1 MQKGNSKKVD
11 LLEHFKPVFQKIKD
25 TKFFE
30 EFFTSNIQQIKR
42 KNEEVLDKLSDKF
55 VTCIALIQN
64 QYDLEDSAFS
74 NVLSIVETVF
84 SNTKRKIGYI
94 LLLKPILQYLINI
107 VEIQKKEEQDREGK
121 GKMFKKEEEKM
132 MNDLD
137 ALLEK
142 NFSNAKSTPYL
153 IEIVEMYNQDNKD
166 KEQINNFWIQ
176 SFLEGYDKIFK
187 QISTFY
193 KIDNIDILSLPNK
206 IEKIKQLKQ
215 KH

>member
-121 GKMFKKEEEKM
+121 GNNQPWQSEERRN
-132 MNDLD
+132 NDS
-137 ALLEK
+137 A
-142 NFSNAKSTPYL
+142 
-153 IEIVEMYNQDNKD
+153 
-166 KEQINNFWIQ
+166 
-176 SFLEGYDKIFK
+176 
-187 QISTFY
+187 
-193 KIDNIDILSLPNK
+193 
-206 IEKIKQLKQ
+206 
-215 KH
+215 

>member
-1 MQKGNSKKVD
+1 M
-11 LLEHFKPVFQKIKD
+11 
-25 TKFFE
+25 
-30 EFFTSNIQQIKR
+30 
-42 KNEEVLDKLSDKF
+42 
-55 VTCIALIQN
+55 
-64 QYDLEDSAFS
+64 
-74 NVLSIVETVF
+74 
-84 SNTKRKIGYI
+84 
-94 LLLKPILQYLINI
+94 INI

-206 IEKIKQLKQ
+206 IEKIKQLNNK
-215 KH
+215 

>member
-121 GKMFKKEEEKM
+121 GKMFKKEEEKL

-206 IEKIKQLKQ
+206 IEKIKQLNNK
-215 KH
+215 

>member
-107 VEIQKKEEQDREGK
+107 VEIQKKEEKDREGK

-206 IEKIKQLKQ
+206 IEKIKQLNNK
-215 KH
+215 

>member
-193 KIDNIDILSLPNK
+193 KIDNIDILSLSNK
-206 IEKIKQLKQ
+206 IEKLKQLNNK
-215 KH
+215 

>member
-1 MQKGNSKKVD
+1 MQKENSKKVD
-11 LLEHFKPVFQKIKD
+11 LIEYFKPVFQKIKD

-64 QYDLEDSAFS
+64 QYDLEDKVFS
-74 NVLSIVETVF
+74 NILSIVETVF

-107 VEIQKKEEQDREGK
+107 VGIQKKEEQDKEEK

-187 QISTFY
+187 QIATFY
-193 KIDNIDILSLPNK
+193 KVDNIDILSLPNK
-206 IEKIKQLKQ
+206 IEEIKQLNNK
-215 KH
+215 

>member
-206 IEKIKQLKQ
+206 IEKIKQLNNK
-215 KH
+215 

>member
-206 IEKIKQLKQ
+206 IEKIKKLNNK
-215 KH
+215 

>member
-187 QISTFY
+187 QISTF
-193 KIDNIDILSLPNK
+193 
-206 IEKIKQLKQ
+206 
-215 KH
+215 

>member
-187 QISTFY
+187 QISTLY

-206 IEKIKQLKQ
+206 IEKIKQLNNK
-215 KH
+215 

>member
-1 MQKGNSKKVD
+1 M
-11 LLEHFKPVFQKIKD
+11 F
-25 TKFFE
+25 
-30 EFFTSNIQQIKR
+30 SNI
-42 KNEEVLDKLSDKF
+42 
-55 VTCIALIQN
+55 
-64 QYDLEDSAFS
+64 
-74 NVLSIVETVF
+74 LSIVETVF

-107 VEIQKKEEQDREGK
+107 VGIQKKEEQDKEEK

-187 QISTFY
+187 QIATFY
-193 KIDNIDILSLPNK
+193 KVDNIDILSLPNK
-206 IEKIKQLKQ
+206 IEEIKQLNNK
-215 KH
+215 

>member
-107 VEIQKKEEQDREGK
+107 VEMKKKEEQDREGK

-206 IEKIKQLKQ
+206 IEKIKQLNNK
-215 KH
+215 

>member
-1 MQKGNSKKVD
+1 MQKENSKKVD
-11 LLEHFKPVFQKIKD
+11 LIEYFKPVFQKIKD

-64 QYDLEDSAFS
+64 QYDLEDNVFS
-74 NVLSIVETVF
+74 NILSIVETVF

-107 VEIQKKEEQDREGK
+107 VGIQKKEEQDKEEK

-176 SFLEGYDKIFK
+176 SFIEGYDKIFK
-187 QISTFY
+187 QIAAFY
-193 KIDNIDILSLPNK
+193 KVDNIDILSLPNK
-206 IEKIKQLKQ
+206 IEEIKQLNNK
-215 KH
+215 

>member
-107 VEIQKKEEQDREGK
+107 VEKQKNSMER
-121 GKMFKKEEEKM
+121 KMFSASCIIVPVLRIVLLKKFSKLFWCSKM
-132 MNDLD
+132 RITNSTRIPIITKMLNKCIC
-137 ALLEK
+137 LLLRLTESK
-142 NFSNAKSTPYL
+142 SLLRIHIHVIMSFVNINFHFT
-153 IEIVEMYNQDNKD
+153 
-166 KEQINNFWIQ
+166 
-176 SFLEGYDKIFK
+176 
-187 QISTFY
+187 
-193 KIDNIDILSLPNK
+193 
-206 IEKIKQLKQ
+206 
-215 KH
+215 

>member
-193 KIDNIDILSLPNK
+193 KIDNIDIISLPNK
-206 IEKIKQLKQ
+206 IEKIKQLNNK
-215 KH
+215 

>member
-1 MQKGNSKKVD
+1 MQKENSKKVD
-11 LLEHFKPVFQKIKD
+11 LIEYFKPVFQKIKD

-64 QYDLEDSAFS
+64 QYDLEDNVFS
-74 NVLSIVETVF
+74 NILSIVETVF

-107 VEIQKKEEQDREGK
+107 VGIQKKEEQDKEEK

-187 QISTFY
+187 QIATFY
-193 KIDNIDILSLPNK
+193 KVDNIDILSLPNK
-206 IEKIKQLKQ
+206 IEEIKQLNNK
-215 KH
+215 

>member
-1 MQKGNSKKVD
+1 MQKENSKKVD
-11 LLEHFKPVFQKIKD
+11 LIEYFKPVFQKIKD

-64 QYDLEDSAFS
+64 QYDLEDKVFS
-74 NVLSIVETVF
+74 NILSIVETVF

-107 VEIQKKEEQDREGK
+107 VGIQKKEEQDKEEK

-176 SFLEGYDKIFK
+176 SFIEGYDKIFK
-187 QISTFY
+187 QIAAFY
-193 KIDNIDILSLPNK
+193 KVDNIDILSLPNK
-206 IEKIKQLKQ
+206 IEEIKQLNNK
-215 KH
+215 

>member
-1 MQKGNSKKVD
+1 MQKENSKKVD
-11 LLEHFKPVFQKIKD
+11 LIEYFKPVFQKIKD

-64 QYDLEDSAFS
+64 QYDLEDKVFS
-74 NVLSIVETVF
+74 NILSIVETVF

-107 VEIQKKEEQDREGK
+107 VGIQKKEEQDKEEK

-193 KIDNIDILSLPNK
+193 KVDNIDILSLPNK
-206 IEKIKQLKQ
+206 IEEIKQLNNK
-215 KH
+215 